1 MKKILIT
8 GGSGTIGKAFIKNFP
23 QYKYY
28 NISRNENSI
37 ADLSR
42 EYPYVKNYVGNI
54 EDKDFLIRTF
64 KKIKPDIVIHAAAMK
79 HINIAEENPIQAC
92 NVNVIGSLNIIS
104 ASIETNVPI
113 TIGIS
118 TDKACS
124 SESVYG
130 DTKSLMEKCF
140 TYANNNKNKF
150 VVCRFANVTHSNGS
164 VLPFWLGL
172 AKQEKTLKLT
182 SKDMNR
188 LMFSQDD
195 AANLIYK
202 TINKCSKDGGGFTC
216 SYKMKSVNMLD
227 LAKIISNSIKIVG
240 LRPGEKLNE
249 DLINKKE
256 IDYTYI
262 EDNMIYIYKD
272 KNPDNNKLTKGYSSA
287 TAEKMSIKEM
297 KELVWGKK

>member
-1 MKKILIT
+1 MEKILIT

-42 EYPYVKNYVGNI
+42 EYPYVENYVGNI

-104 ASIETNVPI
+104 ASI
-113 TIGIS
+113 
-118 TDKACS
+118 
-124 SESVYG
+124 
-130 DTKSLMEKCF
+130 
-140 TYANNNKNKF
+140 
-150 VVCRFANVTHSNGS
+150 
-164 VLPFWLGL
+164 GL

-256 IDYTYI
+256 IDYTYT

-272 KNPDNNKLTKGYSSA
+272 KNPNSNKLTKGYSSA

-297 KELVWGKK
+297 QELVWNKK